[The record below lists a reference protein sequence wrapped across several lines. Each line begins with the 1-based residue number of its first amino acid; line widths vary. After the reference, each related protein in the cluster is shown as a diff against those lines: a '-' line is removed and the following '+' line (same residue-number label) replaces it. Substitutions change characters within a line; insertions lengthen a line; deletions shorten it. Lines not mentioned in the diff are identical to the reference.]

1 MSSVKI
7 SREEKNRMRI
17 KLEEVVSMM
26 KEMEK
31 KMVVFNENTEAEE
44 YRKFWEELLENN
56 RSTVRKVTNFMVR
69 KCNR

>member
-1 MSSVKI
+1 MSSFKI
-7 SREEKNRMRI
+7 SREEKNQMRL

-31 KMVVFNENTEAEE
+31 KIAVFSENTQAEE
-44 YRKFWEELLENN
+44 YRKFWQELLENN

>member
-1 MSSVKI
+1 MSNIKI
-7 SREEKNRMRI
+7 SREEKNRMRL
-17 KLEEVVSMM
+17 KLEEIVSMM

-31 KMVVFNENTEAEE
+31 KIIVFNENTETEE
-44 YRKFWEELLENN
+44 YRKFWQELLENN

>member
-1 MSSVKI
+1 MSSIKI
-7 SREEKNRMRI
+7 SREEKNRMRV
-17 KLEEVVSMM
+17 KLEEVISLM

-31 KMVVFNENTEAEE
+31 KITVFNENTEAEE
-44 YRKFWEELLENN
+44 YRKLWQELLENN